1 MPTTPDHPGSDR
13 LPRLV
18 PGTGLVSF
26 PPAEKWDDWEEYDAK
41 AWPDRVKRRYRLVPT
56 TCFNCEA
63 GCGLLAYVDKDSG
76 KVRRF
81 EGNPEHPGSRGRN
94 CAKGP
99 ATLNQMYDPERILHP
114 LRRSGPRGSGK
125 WEQVSWEEALGDI
138 ASRIRRALQ
147 EDRHDEIMYHVG
159 RPGEDGFMERVLRSW
174 GVDGHNSHTNICS
187 SGARTGYAMWM
198 GYDRP
203 SADFANARFILLLSA
218 QLESGHYFNPHAQRI
233 IEARQA
239 GGKVATIDP
248 RLSNTAA
255 MSDYW
260 LSPWPGTEAAMLLA
274 IAARLLEWDAVD
286 HDYVR
291 RWVNWETSLA
301 ALAPERPRTY
311 ESFVELLAETY
322 APYTIEYAAEETGV
336 DAWRIEAVARGIA
349 DAGSRFASHTWRA
362 AGSGNLGG
370 WQVARCLFFLHV
382 LTGSVGT
389 EGGTSPS
396 AWDKFKPEHWNTPP
410 PANRWN
416 ELIWPGEFPLSHYEM
431 SYLLPHFLKEG
442 RGRIEVYFTRVYNPV
457 WTNPDGF
464 SWMEAL
470 TDEDRVGLHVALS
483 PTWSESAWFADY
495 VLPMG
500 VGAERHDTHSYE
512 THAARW
518 LGFRQPVLRVAGE
531 RAGRQYE
538 RTYEANPG
546 EVWEENE
553 FWIDLSWRIDPDGSL
568 GIRQWYESP
577 NDPSRPVNLDEY
589 YGWMFDN
596 SVPGLPEHAGR
607 EGLTPLEYM
616 RKYGAFEIDRDR
628 YLSERSGGGPRSARR
643 RGRRRAQERLHFPLP
658 PPRMALGD
666 ARGLELARS
675 DHPHL
680 SQVPCLLAGPRPRGP
695 RAHPASHLPAPHPDP
710 YPIGQRQV
718 PVRDQP
724 RAPAV
729 DEPGRRRPTR
739 VRHRRPG
746 PDQHRHRLLPH
757 AGLAHRGPA
766 TRSGGGLP
774 SHGPLAPGRQDGK
787 RALVIGPGGHRTPRR
802 RVAAAAPL
810 GYRTLPLGR
819 PRQRTHLVAGPGSAP
834 EPGLPRTS
842 RPGVGHAR
850 LAPTG
855 PPHPCGTGRP
865 VWGCLRRHRE
875 IPPDLPRV
883 DGPHPS
889 RTRTRRPAPP
899 PLARQAAD
907 AGSRCL
913 PGLTGPNT
921 RERRGHGDRR
931 NMQVLVALLTRRG

>member
-1 MPTTPDHPGSDR
+1 
-13 LPRLV
+13 
-18 PGTGLVSF
+18 
-26 PPAEKWDDWEEYDAK
+26 
-41 AWPDRVKRRYRLVPT
+41 
-56 TCFNCEA
+56 
-63 GCGLLAYVDKDSG
+63 
-76 KVRRF
+76 
-81 EGNPEHPGSRGRN
+81 
-94 CAKGP
+94 
-99 ATLNQMYDPERILHP
+99 
-114 LRRSGPRGSGK
+114 
-125 WEQVSWEEALGDI
+125 
-138 ASRIRRALQ
+138 
-147 EDRHDEIMYHVG
+147 
-159 RPGEDGFMERVLRSW
+159 
-174 GVDGHNSHTNICS
+174 
-187 SGARTGYAMWM
+187 
-198 GYDRP
+198 
-203 SADFANARFILLLSA
+203 
-218 QLESGHYFNPHAQRI
+218 
-233 IEARQA
+233 
-239 GGKVATIDP
+239 
-248 RLSNTAA
+248 
-255 MSDYW
+255 
-260 LSPWPGTEAAMLLA
+260 
-274 IAARLLEWDAVD
+274 
-286 HDYVR
+286 
-291 RWVNWETSLA
+291 
-301 ALAPERPRTY
+301 
-311 ESFVELLAETY
+311 
-322 APYTIEYAAEETGV
+322 
-336 DAWRIEAVARGIA
+336 
-349 DAGSRFASHTWRA
+349 
-362 AGSGNLGG
+362 
-370 WQVARCLFFLHV
+370 
-382 LTGSVGT
+382 
-389 EGGTSPS
+389 
-396 AWDKFKPEHWNTPP
+396 
-410 PANRWN
+410 
-416 ELIWPGEFPLSHYEM
+416 M

-464 SWMEAL
+464 TWMEAL

-596 SVPGLPEHAGR
+596 SVPGLPEQAGR
-607 EGLTPLEYM
+607 EGLTALEYM

-628 YLSERSGGGPRSARR
+628 YLLNEAEVAPDQPGVEVDGERKSGFTSPSRLLEWHSET
-643 RGRRRAQERLHFPLP
+643 
-658 PPRMALGD
+658 
-666 ARGLELARS
+666 LEEWNWPEATIPTYLKSHVYWR
-675 DHPHL
+675 DL
-680 SQVPCLLAGPRPRGP
+680 RPRGP
-695 RAHPASHLPAPHPDP
+695 RAYPASHLPTPHPDP

-724 RAPAV
+724 RAPVV
-729 DEPGRRRPTR
+729 DEPDRRRPTR

-787 RALVIGPGGHRTPRR
+787 RALVIGTGGHRTPRR

-810 GYRTLPLGR
+810 GYRTFRVGR

-875 IPPDLPRV
+875 IPPDLPRM

-907 AGSRCL
+907 AV
-913 PGLTGPNT
+913 P
-921 RERRGHGDRR
+921 DAY
-931 NMQVLVALLTRRG
+931 QA